1 MRHHCKVTIL
11 LAVVSALASAFQS
24 PPLPPIIARPSRH
37 TRTTPSLH
45 PSFRTTH
52 SPPRTT
58 QLNLLLDVPD
68 GFFTVTFPML
78 GILLSISKSFGR
90 VRMEERAW
98 EQRLEEGRKE
108 RLRRDP
114 SLTEL
119 DLRRREA
126 ALEWSAYGKPR
137 MEEERMM
144 ARVKVMEREEVD
156 EESSSRQYRMTEDEI
171 GMFEKEYGIGKSI
184 YGVGTPDLSWSLDRL
199 VSKRHSP
206 VHCRLRPILRRSLQ

>member
-1 MRHHCKVTIL
+1 
-11 LAVVSALASAFQS
+11 
-24 PPLPPIIARPSRH
+24 
-37 TRTTPSLH
+37 
-45 PSFRTTH
+45 
-52 SPPRTT
+52 
-58 QLNLLLDVPD
+58 
-68 GFFTVTFPML
+68 
-78 GILLSISKSFGR
+78 
-90 VRMEERAW
+90 MEERAW